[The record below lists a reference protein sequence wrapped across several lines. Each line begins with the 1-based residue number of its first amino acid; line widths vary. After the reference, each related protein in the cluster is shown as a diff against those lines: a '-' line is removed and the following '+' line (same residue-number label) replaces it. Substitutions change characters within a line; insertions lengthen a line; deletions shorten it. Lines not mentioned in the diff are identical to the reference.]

1 VISSKAEK
9 VVGDRVAKRIAE
21 GQFDIGFQQIS
32 EIKPFTGKYGQVELV
47 GPIPAPYQK
56 VTVFAAGIG
65 KNSEHAKVAK
75 ELIKFVKSP
84 QATQI
89 IEEQGLEQVK
99 E

>member
-1 VISSKAEK
+1 MLIWSSEHSL
-9 VVGDRVAKRIAE
+9 RILSLR
-21 GQFDIGFQQIS
+21 Q
-32 EIKPFTGKYGQVELV
+32 TRYGS
-47 GPIPAPYQK
+47 
-56 VTVFAAGIG
+56 VFAAGIG

-99 E
+99 Q

>member
-1 VISSKAEK
+1 VI
-9 VVGDRVAKRIAE
+9 GDRVAKRIAE

-32 EIKPFTGKYGQVELV
+32 EIKPFTGQYGQVDLV
-47 GPIPAPYQK
+47 GPIPEPYQK

-65 KNSEHAKVAK
+65 KNAEHEKVAK

-89 IEEQGLEQVK
+89 IEDQGLEQIK
-99 E
+99 Q

>member
-1 VISSKAEK
+1 M
-9 VVGDRVAKRIAE
+9 VGDRVAKRIAE

-56 VTVFAAGIG
+56 LPYLLLVLVKLGTC
-65 KNSEHAKVAK
+65 KSRK

-99 E
+99 Q

>member
-1 VISSKAEK
+1 M
-9 VVGDRVAKRIAE
+9 VGDRVAKRIAE

-65 KNSEHAKVAK
+65 KTRNMQ
-75 ELIKFVKSP
+75 KS
-84 QATQI
+84 QRTYSICEIASSDTNY
-89 IEEQGLEQVK
+89 
-99 E
+99 

>member
-1 VISSKAEK
+1 M
-9 VVGDRVAKRIAE
+9 VGDRVAKRIAE

-47 GPIPAPYQK
+47 GPILRLTKKLPCLLLVLVK
-56 VTVFAAGIG
+56 LGTC
-65 KNSEHAKVAK
+65 KSCK
-75 ELIKFVKSP
+75 ELIQFVKSP

-99 E
+99 Q

>member
-1 VISSKAEK
+1 MQNVLLKY
-9 VVGDRVAKRIAE
+9 
-21 GQFDIGFQQIS
+21 QFDIGFQQIS

-56 VTVFAAGIG
+56 SPCLQRALVKLTAC
-65 KNSEHAKVAK
+65 KSRK
-75 ELIKFVKSP
+75 ELIQFVKSP

-99 E
+99 Q

>member
-1 VISSKAEK
+1 M
-9 VVGDRVAKRIAE
+9 
-21 GQFDIGFQQIS
+21 
-32 EIKPFTGKYGQVELV
+32 
-47 GPIPAPYQK
+47 
-56 VTVFAAGIG
+56 TVFAAGIG

>member
-1 VISSKAEK
+1 MIAGKAEK

-56 VTVFAAGIG
+56 LPCLLLVLV
-65 KNSEHAKVAK
+65 
-75 ELIKFVKSP
+75 KFGTCKSRKRTYSICEI
-84 QATQI
+84 ASSDTN
-89 IEEQGLEQVK
+89 
-99 E
+99 